1 MTFFFRVQLPGPFSS
16 SLAAQCSTPRWLLS
30 LLLFSAAAPMHSP
43 NVDPQDH
50 LSESVLLVQKAAA
63 HKDAPSAVP
72 QSVALRKRER
82 QKLQDLQ
89 RQALGLQ
96 RNLKDA
102 MARVHFL
109 MERKSNR
116 SDVATTPRLSTIAPS
131 VLAPGSVSTVAI
143 AGSTKLQTK
152 SSPTVLPPK
161 SAPIKT
167 VAGSAKFQAKLPPK
181 FSPLKTFAGTA
192 TFQGNSGLP
201 PKLAPTKTVAGAAKF
216 QANSGSTVLPPKL
229 APLKTMVGSAK
240 LPATSG
246 STVLPPKLAPMKTM
260 AGFAKFQANS
270 GSGVLPPKWAPMKPV
285 AGSAKLQ
292 ANSGSRVLPPKWA
305 PMKPVAG
312 SAKLQANSG
321 SRSDNMQTAARKLIK
336 VSRLLARRMLMLSH
350 KEKTPRRQGHIEA
363 PFSRRPTKAMRTTA
377 QRAPKHGGGLDED
390 VALREE
396 AAAADA
402 DAEAAIWYEPP
413 TLAHLSPTGDFA
425 SSVQSK
431 ITTPTVAIPRATSTA
446 AQAVAELTQSRMAPA
461 VASLASP
468 SAVVK
473 QIPALINLTAPPV
486 PRPAARLPPRVFSAL
501 QRASGLEALPA
512 GLEAMS
518 TSRRAAQR
526 APKHDWG
533 LDEDT
538 ALREEVAAADADAEA
553 AIRYEPPMVAHSSRQ
568 V

>member
-292 ANSGSRVLPPKWA
+292 ANSGSR
-305 PMKPVAG
+305 
-312 SAKLQANSG
+312 
-321 SRSDNMQTAARKLIK
+321 SDNMQTAARKLIK